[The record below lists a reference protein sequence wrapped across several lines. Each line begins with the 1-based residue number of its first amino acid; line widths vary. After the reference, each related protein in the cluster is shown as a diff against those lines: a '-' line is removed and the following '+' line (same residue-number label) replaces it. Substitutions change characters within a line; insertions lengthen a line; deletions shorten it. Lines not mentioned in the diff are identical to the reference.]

1 MDITMVTIAEGK
13 KGFSRLVNE
22 AAEKDEDIVI
32 TKRGKPMAVIVP
44 YKEYLHSK
52 KVEAYNKIIESRAAF
67 VRAGVSADDVYKESK
82 KQLENRG

>member
-13 KGFSRLVNE
+13 KIFSRLVNE

-32 TKRGKPMAVIVP
+32 TKRGKPMAVIVS
-44 YKEYLHSK
+44 YKEYRHAK

-82 KQLENRG
+82 KQLENRV